1 MLSLR
6 QSRRSDHASQTVRV
20 FMYHGTCTVHVPYA
34 QDSRST
40 GIQHYEQFEVP
51 YFLES
56 V

>member
-1 MLSLR
+1 MHR
-6 QSRRSDHASQTVRV
+6 TIADCVRV
-20 FMYHGTCTVHVPYA
+20 FMYMYSTVHVQYMYRYA